1 MAKNFLYNLVQ
12 KYNISKTLFIGYTT
26 TIAIIIYFLLFSVFG
41 QKGLISVFRLQ
52 KEFSNRDTLKQN
64 LSNKISAKKQMIG
77 GMNLESLDLDLLDEQ
92 ARKVLGY
99 ANKNEIVIYQDES
112 NNTKK

>member
-26 TIAIIIYFLLFSVFG
+26 TIAVIIYFLFFAVFG
-41 QKGLISVFRLQ
+41 QKGLISVSRLQ
-52 KEFSNRDTLKQN
+52 TEFSNRDIVKQG
-64 LSNKISAKKQMIG
+64 LANKVSAKKQMIE

-99 ANKNEIVIYQDES
+99 ANKNEIVIYQDEP
-112 NNTKK
+112 NNIKK